1 MSYPYTLTAVFDKN
15 RNRFAIDS
23 IAMNLKNE
31 KELAA

>member
-23 IAMNLKNE
+23 IANELK
-31 KELAA
+31 K